1 MKEVNDM
8 AGQHELIAENLQDEV
23 IREVTILV
31 KDMKEDRKKV
41 LVVLNKSLGF
51 TIAYPFCNS
60 ALKAQ
65 FADLQ
70 NRKHGR
76 IRTG

>member
-41 LVVLNKSLGF
+41 LGPSCFEWKSKIYNTL
-51 TIAYPFCNS
+51 
-60 ALKAQ
+60 
-65 FADLQ
+65 FATQ
-70 NRKHGR
+70 H
-76 IRTG
+76 

>member
-41 LVVLNKSLGF
+41 LVVLNESLGF
-51 TIAYPFCNS
+51 IIPF
-60 ALKAQ
+60 
-65 FADLQ
+65 
-70 NRKHGR
+70 
-76 IRTG
+76 

>member
-41 LVVLNKSLGF
+41 LVVLNESLGF
-51 TIAYPFCNS
+51 II
-60 ALKAQ
+60 Q
-65 FADLQ
+65 FLLSI
-70 NRKHGR
+70 KGSVCWS
-76 IRTG
+76 TE

>member
-41 LVVLNKSLGF
+41 LVVLNESLGF
-51 TIAYPFCNS
+51 IISF
-60 ALKAQ
+60 
-65 FADLQ
+65 LQ
-70 NRKHGR
+70 LSNKGSVC
-76 IRTG
+76 

>member
-41 LVVLNKSLGF
+41 LVVLNESLGF
-51 TIAYPFCNS
+51 II
-60 ALKAQ
+60 Q
-65 FADLQ
+65 FLQ
-70 NRKHGR
+70 LSIKGSVC
-76 IRTG
+76 

>member
-41 LVVLNKSLGF
+41 LVVLNESLGF
-51 TIAYPFCNS
+51 IISF
-60 ALKAQ
+60 
-65 FADLQ
+65 LQ
-70 NRKHGR
+70 LSIKGSVC
-76 IRTG
+76 

>member
-41 LVVLNKSLGF
+41 LVVLNESLGF
-51 TIAYPFCNS
+51 IIPS
-60 ALKAQ
+60 
-65 FADLQ
+65 LQ
-70 NRKHGR
+70 LSIKGSVC
-76 IRTG
+76 

>member
-41 LVVLNKSLGF
+41 LVVLNESLVF
-51 TIAYPFCNS
+51 TIPF
-60 ALKAQ
+60 
-65 FADLQ
+65 LQ
-70 NRKHGR
+70 LSVKGSVCWS
-76 IRTG
+76 TE

>member
-41 LVVLNKSLGF
+41 LVVCNR
-51 TIAYPFCNS
+51 YPIRNS

-65 FADLQ
+65 FSDLL
-70 NRKHGR
+70 NEKHGR

>member
-41 LVVLNKSLGF
+41 LVVLNESLVF
-51 TIAYPFCNS
+51 TIPF
-60 ALKAQ
+60 
-65 FADLQ
+65 LQ
-70 NRKHGR
+70 LSIKGSVC
-76 IRTG
+76 

>member
-41 LVVLNKSLGF
+41 LVV
-51 TIAYPFCNS
+51 CNRQIPYS
-60 ALKAQ
+60 QLSIKGSV
-65 FADLQ
+65 F
-70 NRKHGR
+70 
-76 IRTG
+76 

>member
-41 LVVLNKSLGF
+41 LVVLNESLGF
-51 TIAYPFCNS
+51 TIPF
-60 ALKAQ
+60 
-65 FADLQ
+65 LQ
-70 NRKHGR
+70 LSIKGSVC
-76 IRTG
+76 